1 MKKIITLLTVFI
13 SIFGYSQTTTLPSM
27 QDRLSQDML
36 DKMNPNAIT
45 SQRDA
50 FVDINQIENVQSQSF
65 QSEVLVKNENYNLR
79 LDRETYL
86 SFSGTYLSGKTESTY
101 DSNGNRTLEILYSWY
116 TDSQPFAPWLKYEN
130 TYEENGNK
138 TLEIRYRWNADSQS
152 FVPDYKYE
160 NTYDENGNRN
170 VNIGYNWNTDS
181 QSFVTSAKWEFTY
194 DANGNQTL
202 GRIYTWNTDSQ
213 SFVGY
218 SKREKAYDANGNQTL
233 QIDHQWNT
241 DSQSFVPRY
250 KYEWAYDANGNQTL
264 YIHYYWNT
272 DSQSLVADYKNE
284 YTYDANNLRT
294 NLTIYDWYATLGVYK
309 PSFKTDT
316 STQSETET
324 NLVREGIT
332 YEYDTNF
339 NTWSELEG
347 EEFKSY

>member
-160 NTYDENGNRN
+160 NTYDANGNKTLW
-170 VNIGYNWNTDS
+170 ISYQWDTDS
-181 QSFVTSAKWEFTY
+181 QSFVTSAKWEFT
-194 DANGNQTL
+194 
-202 GRIYTWNTDSQ
+202 
-213 SFVGY
+213 
-218 SKREKAYDANGNQTL
+218 
-233 QIDHQWNT
+233 
-241 DSQSFVPRY
+241 
-250 KYEWAYDANGNQTL
+250 YDANGNQTL